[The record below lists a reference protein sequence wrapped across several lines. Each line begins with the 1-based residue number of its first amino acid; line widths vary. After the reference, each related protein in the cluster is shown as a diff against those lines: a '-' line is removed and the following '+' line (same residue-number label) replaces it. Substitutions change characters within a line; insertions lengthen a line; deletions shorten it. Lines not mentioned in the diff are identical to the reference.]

1 MEKGTFIKE
10 IMTAE
15 VVTAV
20 KDETIESVKNKLLIN
35 HIHHL
40 PVVHGK
46 HIVGMISLSD
56 IHMMEHHFTLFH
68 SKLAEEIN
76 QKVFSTILAHEI
88 MTSQVI
94 KVREDEQLSVAV
106 DLFKENLVHAL
117 PVVNKSGHLVGIL
130 TPMDLVRYAYD
141 VKKLI

>member
-1 MEKGTFIKE
+1 MEKGALIKE

-15 VVTAV
+15 LVTAV
-20 KDETIESVKNKLLIN
+20 KDETIESVKNKLQIN
-35 HIHHL
+35 RIHHI

-76 QKVFSTILAHEI
+76 RKIFSTILAKEI

-94 KVREDEQLSVAV
+94 KVREDEQLTVAV
-106 DLFKENLVHAL
+106 DLFKENVVHAL
-117 PVVNKSGHLVGIL
+117 PVVNKSGKLVGIL

-141 VKKLI
+141 NKKLI

>member
-1 MEKGTFIKE
+1 MEQGAIIKD
-10 IMTAE
+10 IMTVE

-20 KDETIESVKNKLLIN
+20 KDETIESVKNKLQLN
-35 HIHHL
+35 HIHHI
-40 PVVHGK
+40 PVVRGK

-76 QKVFSTILAHEI
+76 QRIFSTILAQEI

-94 KVREDEQLSVAV
+94 KVREDEQLGVAV
-106 DLFKENLVHAL
+106 GLFEENVVHAL
-117 PVVNKSGHLVGIL
+117 PVVNKSGQLVGIL

-141 VKKLI
+141 TKKLI